1 MCIFHS
7 KCNKPCKTY
16 KSHFRHWEH
25 IRKFVQNKDSSFMSY
40 RTYSRLSKNAQN
52 DIQKDNSKK
61 ENKVSSKINHINFE
75 RYLITNMVTNLIYD
89 IVNKL

>member
-25 IRKFVQNKDSSFMSY
+25 IRKFVQKKDSAFMNY
-40 RTYSRLSKNAQN
+40 RTYSRLSESAKK
-52 DIQKDNSKK
+52 DLIQKSNIQK
-61 ENKVSSKINHINFE
+61 ERTSKINHINFE
-75 RYLITNMVTNLIYD
+75 RYLVRHMVTNLIYD